1 MAAWLQTRIHKPATR
16 SMTRAEVKEP
26 ANRRPLTSRS
36 TGWARYLTG
45 VLIRVGVS
53 PNAISVISILFAAV
67 GAALLVWLPNA
78 PGLLATAACVQLRL
92 LCNLLDGMVA
102 IEGKRQSPTGAL
114 YNELPDRV
122 ADSLFIVALGYAIHQ
137 PSLGW
142 FGALAAAVTAYI
154 RVLGGSL
161 GLPQDFRGPMAKPH
175 RMAVLTAACVLGA
188 VELWVNGSQWAMT
201 VGAWIIAAGSIVTCA
216 TRALVI
222 ARQLRA
228 R

>member
-1 MAAWLQTRIHKPATR
+1 MSSAEESKPL
-16 SMTRAEVKEP
+16 

-36 TGWARYLTG
+36 TAWARFLAN
-45 VLIRVGVS
+45 VLVRSGVS
-53 PNAISVISILFAAV
+53 PNAISVVSVLFAAA
-67 GAALLVWLPNA
+67 GAAVLVFVPNGA
-78 PGLLATAACVQLRL
+78 GLLATAVCVQLRL

-102 IEGKRQSPTGAL
+102 IEGKRQSATGAL
-114 YNELPDRV
+114 YNEIPDRF
-122 ADSLFIVALGYAIHQ
+122 ADSLFIVALGYAIGA
-137 PSLGW
+137 PWLGW

-175 RMAVLTAACVLGA
+175 RMAVLTGACVVGA
-188 VELWVNGSQWAMT
+188 VEGWINGSQWALT
-201 VGAWIIAAGSIVTCA
+201 AAAWIIAVGAVITCG
-216 TRALVI
+216 TRSVAI

>member
-1 MAAWLQTRIHKPATR
+1 
-16 SMTRAEVKEP
+16 MTRAESEQI

-36 TGWARYLTG
+36 TGWARLLTDL
-45 VLIRVGVS
+45 LIRAGVS
-53 PNAISVISILFAAV
+53 PNAISVVSVLFAAV
-67 GAALLVWLPNA
+67 GAVLLIQWPTAV
-78 PGLLATAACVQLRL
+78 GLVATALCVQLRL

-102 IEGKRQSPTGAL
+102 IDGKRQSPTGAL
-114 YNELPDRV
+114 YNEVPDRI
-122 ADSLFIVALGYAIHQ
+122 ADSLFIVASGYAVGM
-137 PSLGW
+137 PALGW

-175 RMAVLTAACVLGA
+175 RMAVLTVACVLGA
-188 VELWVNGSQWAMT
+188 LEWWIWESRWALILA
-201 VGAWIIAAGSIVTCA
+201 AWIIAAGSIVTCI
-216 TRALVI
+216 TRLVAI

>member
-1 MAAWLQTRIHKPATR
+1 MSSADVSKP
-16 SMTRAEVKEP
+16 V

-36 TGWARYLTG
+36 TAWARFLANALVRSG
-45 VLIRVGVS
+45 IS
-53 PNAISVISILFAAV
+53 PNAISVASIVFAAG
-67 GAALLVWLPNA
+67 GAALLVYVPN
-78 PGLLATAACVQLRL
+78 GVGSLAAAACVQLRL

-114 YNELPDRV
+114 YNEIPDRF
-122 ADSLFIVALGYAIHQ
+122 ADSLFIVALGYAIGA

-175 RMAVLTAACVLGA
+175 RMAVLTGACVLGA
-188 VELWVNGSQWAMT
+188 IEWWISGSHWALIAA
-201 VGAWIIAAGSIVTCA
+201 AWIIAVGSVITCA
-216 TRALVI
+216 TRAAAI